1 MLARRSGWADEAQ
14 LAEWL
19 LDFRERHDAVTTAA
33 LFVAAWAVLT
43 TFGFPALPLIIAG
56 GALFGTLLGTLLS
69 LVGTLLGALGGY
81 TLARRFAPGLAARWV
96 GKRVTALRAGERATF
111 WAQVQ
116 LRVMPVIPFGAVNF
130 AAGIAH
136 VPLPSYAA
144 STVVGQLPST
154 VLYAYLADRVV
165 AAAGRRGSI
174 AEVVAVSV
182 ALAIVSIVGALW
194 SAANRRATRTR
205 EAGERSGH

>member
-1 MLARRSGWADEAQ
+1 VLARGNGWTDEAR
-14 LAEWL
+14 LAGWL

-33 LFVAAWAVLT
+33 VFVVAWAVLT
-43 TFGFPALPLIIAG
+43 TFGFPALPLIIGG
-56 GALFGTLLGTLLS
+56 GALFGTSLGTLLS

-96 GKRVTALRAGERATF
+96 GKRVTALKAGERATF

-116 LRVMPVIPFGAVNF
+116 LRVMPVIPFSAVNY

-136 VPLPSYAA
+136 VRVPSYVA
-144 STVVGQLPST
+144 STIVGQFPST

-165 AAAGRRGSI
+165 AAAGHRGSVG
-174 AEVVAVSV
+174 EVVAVSV
-182 ALAIVSIVGALW
+182 ALAVVSLVGALW
-194 SAANRRATRTR
+194 SAKSRRSAR
-205 EAGERSGH
+205 AVGERGGR